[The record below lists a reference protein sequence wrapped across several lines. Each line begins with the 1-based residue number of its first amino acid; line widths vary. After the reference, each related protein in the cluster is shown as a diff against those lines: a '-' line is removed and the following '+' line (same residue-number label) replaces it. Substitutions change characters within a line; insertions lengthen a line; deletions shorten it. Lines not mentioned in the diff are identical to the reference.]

1 MKKLVLAAALSAA
14 LGACSQAAEEA
25 DESAATET
33 PAVEEPTVAV
43 EETTAAAADSR
54 AGTYEFTL
62 EGKATTSVLKPD
74 GSYEDSQ
81 DGKVTEKGLWSEHD
95 GKVCFDPEGADTLG
109 TCYTTTEPDADG
121 MFTATSDDGTAL
133 TIKKTA

>member
-1 MKKLVLAAALSAA
+1 MNKLVLVAALSAA

-25 DESAATET
+25 DDSATAAATET
-33 PAVEEPTVAV
+33 PVAA
-43 EETTAAAADSR
+43 ETTAAAADSA

-62 EGKATTSVLKPD
+62 DGKATTSVLKPD

-95 GKVCFDPEGADTLG
+95 GKVCFDPEGEDTPG
-109 TCYTTTEPDADG
+109 ICYTTTEPDADG
-121 MFTATSDDGTAL
+121 VFTATGDDGTAM

>member
-1 MKKLVLAAALSAA
+1 MKKLVLVAALAAA

-25 DESAATET
+25 DDTATAAATDT
-33 PAVEEPTVAV
+33 PAIEEA
-43 EETTAAAADSR
+43 TAAAADGR

-62 EGKATTSVLKPD
+62 DGKATTSVIKPD

-95 GKVCFDPEGADTLG
+95 GKICFDPEGDTLG
-109 TCYTTTEPDADG
+109 TCFATTEPDADG
-121 MFTATSDDGTAL
+121 VFTATSDDGTVL